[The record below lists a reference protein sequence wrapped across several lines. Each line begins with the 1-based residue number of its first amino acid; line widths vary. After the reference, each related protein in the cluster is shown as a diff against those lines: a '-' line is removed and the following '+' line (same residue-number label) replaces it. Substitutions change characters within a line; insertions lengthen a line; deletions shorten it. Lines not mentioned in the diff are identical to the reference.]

1 MECPFCGFENE
12 NDESVCN
19 SCGKTMDFPL
29 NNSNIENSQPK
40 VDKNRTSIDNNN
52 QPNNKV
58 DVHYYPNN
66 NEYNNQ
72 NQYQNNQGYN
82 NQNQYQNNQGYNNQ
96 NQYQNNQ
103 GYNNQNQYQNNQG
116 YNNQNP
122 NNYPNNQGYN
132 NQNPNNYPNNQG
144 YNNQYNRPY
153 NTKSKGIGLLLGFLI
168 TGAGLCYVDKWA
180 DGIAMFF
187 LCWILNIIGVL
198 TLGLGFIPAIALWIY
213 SLIKTSE
220 YIDAYNEGR
229 PY

>member
-96 NQYQNNQ
+96 N
-103 GYNNQNQYQNNQG
+103 
-116 YNNQNP
+116 P
-122 NNYPNNQGYN
+122 NNYSNNQGYN

>member
-82 NQNQYQNNQGYNNQ
+82 NQNLNY
-96 NQYQNNQ
+96 
-103 GYNNQNQYQNNQG
+103 
-116 YNNQNP
+116 
-122 NNYPNNQGYN
+122 YPNNQGYN

>member
-66 NEYNNQ
+66 NE
-72 NQYQNNQGYN
+72 
-82 NQNQYQNNQGYNNQ
+82 YNNQ

-220 YIDAYNEGR
+220 YIDAYNDGR

>member
-82 NQNQYQNNQGYNNQ
+82 NQNQYQ
-96 NQYQNNQ
+96 
-103 GYNNQNQYQNNQG
+103 
-116 YNNQNP
+116 
-122 NNYPNNQGYN
+122 NNQGYN

-220 YIDAYNEGR
+220 YIDAYNDGR

>member
-66 NEYNNQ
+66 NE
-72 NQYQNNQGYN
+72 YN

-213 SLIKTSE
+213 SLITTSE

>member
-96 NQYQNNQ
+96 N
-103 GYNNQNQYQNNQG
+103 
-116 YNNQNP
+116 P

-132 NQNPNNYPNNQG
+132 NQNLNYYPNNQG

-198 TLGLGFIPAIALWIY
+198 TLGLGFIPAIVLWIY

>member
-82 NQNQYQNNQGYNNQ
+82 NQNPNNYPNNQE
-96 NQYQNNQ
+96 
-103 GYNNQNQYQNNQG
+103 

-132 NQNPNNYPNNQG
+132 NQNLNYYPNNQG

>member
-72 NQYQNNQGYN
+72 NQYQNS
-82 NQNQYQNNQGYNNQ
+82 
-96 NQYQNNQ
+96 
-103 GYNNQNQYQNNQG
+103 QG

>member
-96 NQYQNNQ
+96 N
-103 GYNNQNQYQNNQG
+103 
-116 YNNQNP
+116 P

-132 NQNPNNYPNNQG
+132 NQNPNNYPNNQR

-220 YIDAYNEGR
+220 YIDAYNDGR

>member
-82 NQNQYQNNQGYNNQ
+82 NQN
-96 NQYQNNQ
+96 
-103 GYNNQNQYQNNQG
+103 
-116 YNNQNP
+116 P
-122 NNYPNNQGYN
+122 NY
-132 NQNPNNYPNNQG
+132 YPNNQG

>member
-96 NQYQNNQ
+96 N
-103 GYNNQNQYQNNQG
+103 
-116 YNNQNP
+116 P

-132 NQNPNNYPNNQG
+132 NQNLNYYPNNQG

-229 PY
+229 SY

>member
-82 NQNQYQNNQGYNNQ
+82 NQNPNNYPNNQGYNNQ
-96 NQYQNNQ
+96 NPNN
-103 GYNNQNQYQNNQG
+103 YSNNQG

-132 NQNPNNYPNNQG
+132 NQNLNYYPNNQG

>member
-1 MECPFCGFENE
+1 MKCPFCGFENE

-66 NEYNNQ
+66 NE
-72 NQYQNNQGYN
+72 
-82 NQNQYQNNQGYNNQ
+82 
-96 NQYQNNQ
+96 
-103 GYNNQNQYQNNQG
+103 YNNQNQYQNNQG

>member
-96 NQYQNNQ
+96 N
-103 GYNNQNQYQNNQG
+103 
-116 YNNQNP
+116 P

-144 YNNQYNRPY
+144 YNNQYNRPH

>member
-82 NQNQYQNNQGYNNQ
+82 NQNPNNYP
-96 NQYQNNQ
+96 
-103 GYNNQNQYQNNQG
+103 NNQG

>member
-82 NQNQYQNNQGYNNQ
+82 NQN
-96 NQYQNNQ
+96 
-103 GYNNQNQYQNNQG
+103 
-116 YNNQNP
+116 
-122 NNYPNNQGYN
+122 
-132 NQNPNNYPNNQG
+132 PNNYPNNQG

-198 TLGLGFIPAIALWIY
+198 TLGLGFIPAISLWIY

-229 PY
+229 PYLESSFVLFLKIYMGDYIFSRCIYYHIYTHHYLD

>member
-66 NEYNNQ
+66 NE
-72 NQYQNNQGYN
+72 
-82 NQNQYQNNQGYNNQ
+82 
-96 NQYQNNQ
+96 
-103 GYNNQNQYQNNQG
+103 YNNQNQYQNNQG

-213 SLIKTSE
+213 SLIKTSD

>member
-82 NQNQYQNNQGYNNQ
+82 NQNQYQ
-96 NQYQNNQ
+96 
-103 GYNNQNQYQNNQG
+103 
-116 YNNQNP
+116 
-122 NNYPNNQGYN
+122 NNQGYN

>member
-66 NEYNNQ
+66 NE
-72 NQYQNNQGYN
+72 
-82 NQNQYQNNQGYNNQ
+82 
-96 NQYQNNQ
+96 
-103 GYNNQNQYQNNQG
+103 
-116 YNNQNP
+116 
-122 NNYPNNQGYN
+122 
-132 NQNPNNYPNNQG
+132 

>member
-29 NNSNIENSQPK
+29 NNSNIGNSQPE
-40 VDKNRTSIDNNN
+40 VDKKRTSIDNNN

-72 NQYQNNQGYN
+72 NQYQ
-82 NQNQYQNNQGYNNQ
+82 
-96 NQYQNNQ
+96 
-103 GYNNQNQYQNNQG
+103 
-116 YNNQNP
+116 
-122 NNYPNNQGYN
+122 NNQGYN

>member
-66 NEYNNQ
+66 NE
-72 NQYQNNQGYN
+72 
-82 NQNQYQNNQGYNNQ
+82 YNNQ

>member
-82 NQNQYQNNQGYNNQ
+82 NQNPNNYP
-96 NQYQNNQ
+96 
-103 GYNNQNQYQNNQG
+103 NNQG

-132 NQNPNNYPNNQG
+132 NQNLNYYPNNQGYNNQNPKNYPNNQG

>member
-82 NQNQYQNNQGYNNQ
+82 NQN
-96 NQYQNNQ
+96 
-103 GYNNQNQYQNNQG
+103 
-116 YNNQNP
+116 P
-122 NNYPNNQGYN
+122 NNYSNNQGYN

>member
-82 NQNQYQNNQGYNNQ
+82 NQNHNNYS
-96 NQYQNNQ
+96 
-103 GYNNQNQYQNNQG
+103 NNQG

>member
-82 NQNQYQNNQGYNNQ
+82 NQNPNNYS
-96 NQYQNNQ
+96 
-103 GYNNQNQYQNNQG
+103 NNQG

>member
-82 NQNQYQNNQGYNNQ
+82 NQNPNKYTNNKGYNNQ
-96 NQYQNNQ
+96 NPNN
-103 GYNNQNQYQNNQG
+103 YPNNQG

-132 NQNPNNYPNNQG
+132 NQNLNYYPNNQG

>member
-103 GYNNQNQYQNNQG
+103 GYNNQN
-116 YNNQNP
+116 P

-132 NQNPNNYPNNQG
+132 NQNLNYYPNNQG

-198 TLGLGFIPAIALWIY
+198 TLGLGFIPAIVLWIY

>member
-96 NQYQNNQ
+96 N
-103 GYNNQNQYQNNQG
+103 
-116 YNNQNP
+116 P

-144 YNNQYNRPY
+144 YTNQYNRPY

>member
-82 NQNQYQNNQGYNNQ
+82 NQNPNNYPNNQGYNNQ
-96 NQYQNNQ
+96 NLNY
-103 GYNNQNQYQNNQG
+103 
-116 YNNQNP
+116 
-122 NNYPNNQGYN
+122 YPNNQGYN

>member
-82 NQNQYQNNQGYNNQ
+82 NQNPNNYP
-96 NQYQNNQ
+96 
-103 GYNNQNQYQNNQG
+103 NNQG

-132 NQNPNNYPNNQG
+132 NQNLNYYPNNQG

>member
-82 NQNQYQNNQGYNNQ
+82 NQNNYP
-96 NQYQNNQ
+96 
-103 GYNNQNQYQNNQG
+103 NNQG

-132 NQNPNNYPNNQG
+132 NQNPNNYPNNQR

>member
-96 NQYQNNQ
+96 N
-103 GYNNQNQYQNNQG
+103 
-116 YNNQNP
+116 P

-132 NQNPNNYPNNQG
+132 NQNLNYYPNNQG

>member
-82 NQNQYQNNQGYNNQ
+82 NQNPNNYS
-96 NQYQNNQ
+96 
-103 GYNNQNQYQNNQG
+103 NNQG

-132 NQNPNNYPNNQG
+132 NQNLNYYPNNQG

>member
-82 NQNQYQNNQGYNNQ
+82 NQNPNNYSNNQGYNNQ

-103 GYNNQNQYQNNQG
+103 GYNNQNL
-116 YNNQNP
+116 
-122 NNYPNNQGYN
+122 NY
-132 NQNPNNYPNNQG
+132 YPNNQG

>member
-82 NQNQYQNNQGYNNQ
+82 NQNPNNYPNNQEYNNQ
-96 NQYQNNQ
+96 NPNN
-103 GYNNQNQYQNNQG
+103 YPNNQG

-132 NQNPNNYPNNQG
+132 NQNLNYYPNNQG

>member
-29 NNSNIENSQPK
+29 NNSNIENSQPE
-40 VDKNRTSIDNNN
+40 VDKKRTSIDNNN

-66 NEYNNQ
+66 NE
-72 NQYQNNQGYN
+72 
-82 NQNQYQNNQGYNNQ
+82 
-96 NQYQNNQ
+96 
-103 GYNNQNQYQNNQG
+103 YNNQNQYQNNQG

>member
-29 NNSNIENSQPK
+29 NNSNIENSQSK

-66 NEYNNQ
+66 NE
-72 NQYQNNQGYN
+72 
-82 NQNQYQNNQGYNNQ
+82 YNNQ

>member
-1 MECPFCGFENE
+1 MECPVCGFENE

-66 NEYNNQ
+66 NE
-72 NQYQNNQGYN
+72 YN

>member
-82 NQNQYQNNQGYNNQ
+82 NQN
-96 NQYQNNQ
+96 
-103 GYNNQNQYQNNQG
+103 
-116 YNNQNP
+116 P

-132 NQNPNNYPNNQG
+132 NQNLNYYPNNQG
-144 YNNQYNRPY
+144 YNNQNPNNNQYNRPY
-153 NTKSKGIGLLLGFLI
+153 NTISKGIGLLLGFLI

>member
-82 NQNQYQNNQGYNNQ
+82 NQNPNNYPNNQGYNNQ
-96 NQYQNNQ
+96 NL
-103 GYNNQNQYQNNQG
+103 
-116 YNNQNP
+116 